1 MMVHSLLCVRLVL
14 WVVIIKVIIK
24 GKFLYKTVQNTLILF
39 YKTEQTLPN
48 LNLVSILQNNHSKI
62 EAVSTTISSVFI
74 GTASI

>member
-1 MMVHSLLCVRLVL
+1 MMVHSLLCVRVVL
-14 WVVIIKVIIK
+14 WVAIIKVIIK

-48 LNLVSILQNNHSKI
+48 LNLVSILQNNQSKI